1 MSYKTVHAWATW
13 GISAVLLVIGAL
25 RIQLS
30 DTSWAWALAPGL
42 LVLIFGEYLRYR
54 YLRTRT

>member
-1 MSYKTVHAWATW
+1 VSYKTVHVWATW
-13 GISAVLLVIGAL
+13 GMGAVLLVIGAL

-30 DTSWAWALAPGL
+30 DTPWAWSLAPGL